1 VEIGSVKRNH
11 SIVKCDTQV
20 QGSNVSHAGR
30 LDYLTLAALA
40 IAASAALAWA
50 TSGRGVGVSPD
61 STVYLHAARSLA
73 QGQGLNAYSRQ
84 GGAIPLT
91 HYPPLLPV
99 VLGLLSL
106 SGLDSLE
113 AARWLDVLAYG
124 ASALLLGILL
134 YRSTRNR
141 WAALC
146 GQALWLSS
154 LAIVTAHSMVWTE
167 PSFILLSWVSLA
179 SLAAH
184 LSRPRYLWLIVG
196 GLSAGLAMLDRYVG
210 GALVLTGAVALLL
223 FAKARWRTRL
233 ADAVVFSAVAGAG
246 TLAWLVRNHFVA
258 GGNLTNRQ
266 FAFHPP
272 GLSQV
277 AILAQTLSDS
287 MPVPPWLQPVAL
299 AVLAAAILVA
309 IWRTRPSPR
318 NGEPCQAQASPSR
331 LPEILGVYIPAY
343 LTVMTLTQIFFD
355 AAVKMDDRSVALI
368 SGPMIFLLVLLA
380 RRVVRLWKPGIL
392 RNALVA
398 VACLAVV
405 GVYSV
410 RARQFLLLA
419 HHQGLEYRSL
429 QWEHSPLVAQ
439 VRYLPRQ
446 TVIYSNKID
455 AVLFLTGRRA
465 VDLPARFDEITRRP
479 IETYQDDMTEM
490 LKTLR
495 ESHGVIVYF
504 EGVDWGSPPDKAAL
518 EQNGL
523 RAAALCDDGVLYRL
537 GNP

>member
-1 VEIGSVKRNH
+1 
-11 SIVKCDTQV
+11 
-20 QGSNVSHAGR
+20 
-30 LDYLTLAALA
+30 
-40 IAASAALAWA
+40 
-50 TSGRGVGVSPD
+50 
-61 STVYLHAARSLA
+61 
-73 QGQGLNAYSRQ
+73 
-84 GGAIPLT
+84 
-91 HYPPLLPV
+91 
-99 VLGLLSL
+99 
-106 SGLDSLE
+106 
-113 AARWLDVLAYG
+113 
-124 ASALLLGILL
+124 
-134 YRSTRNR
+134 
-141 WAALC
+141 
-146 GQALWLSS
+146 
-154 LAIVTAHSMVWTE
+154 
-167 PSFILLSWVSLA
+167 
-179 SLAAH
+179 
-184 LSRPRYLWLIVG
+184 
-196 GLSAGLAMLDRYVG
+196 
-210 GALVLTGAVALLL
+210 
-223 FAKARWRTRL
+223 
-233 ADAVVFSAVAGAG
+233 
-246 TLAWLVRNHFVA
+246 
-258 GGNLTNRQ
+258 
-266 FAFHPP
+266 
-272 GLSQV
+272 
-277 AILAQTLSDS
+277 
-287 MPVPPWLQPVAL
+287 
-299 AVLAAAILVA
+299 
-309 IWRTRPSPR
+309 
-318 NGEPCQAQASPSR
+318 
-331 LPEILGVYIPAY
+331 
-343 LTVMTLTQIFFD
+343 MTLTQIFFD

-495 ESHGVIVYF
+495 ESHGVFVYF